1 MFKLRKTSHEKN
13 LEKERE
19 KELLKESVNQLI
31 PDELF
36 PVTTHLQWSDDS
48 LSVILDLKYSEMRKV
63 NLKQLIKKK
72 KEFVEEQ
79 KTEKQGK
86 RSLFQKQTTVKIPYN
101 VTVIE
106 SEIKSKM
113 VDSNKLR
120 FKIEVVN
127 KTNISKIVSGGNYDF
142 GDDFPKGYSLTVSQ
156 TNRENVL
163 MNWVTKILRDEGWAC
178 IYGEITTHCH
188 LKKEF
193 PTIDEA
199 KILLQNLILKINKSL
214 SEDGMPISMM
224 KYRE

>member
-1 MFKLRKTSHEKN
+1 MGRFRKSG
-13 LEKERE
+13 LEKADELEEERM
-19 KELLKESVNQLI
+19 LLKETVNQLI

-36 PVTTHLQWSDDS
+36 PVTTDVKWSDDS
-48 LSVILDLKYSEMRKV
+48 LSVTIDLKYSEMRKV

-72 KEFVEEQ
+72 KDFVEEQ
-79 KTEKQGK
+79 KAENRGI

-120 FKIEVVN
+120 FKIEVGT
-127 KTNISKIVSGGNYDF
+127 KSNISKLVGGGNYEF

-156 TNRENVL
+156 TTRENEL
-163 MNWVTKILRDEGWAC
+163 MNWVTKILRSEGWAC

-188 LKKEF
+188 LKNDF
-193 PTIDEA
+193 PTIDGA
-199 KILLQNLILKINKSL
+199 KTLLHNIILKINKTL
-214 SEDGMPISMM
+214 SEEGMPISMM
-224 KYRE
+224 KYRD